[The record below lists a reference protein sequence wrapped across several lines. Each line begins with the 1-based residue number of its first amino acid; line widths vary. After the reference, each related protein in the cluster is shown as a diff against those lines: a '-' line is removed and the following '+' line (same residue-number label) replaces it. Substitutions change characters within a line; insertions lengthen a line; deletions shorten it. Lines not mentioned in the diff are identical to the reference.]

1 MDPKDKDNVEEL
13 TSEVKDNAEE
23 IVSTTMEEVP
33 DDVAEVKETIV
44 EETIAAEE
52 IVVEEPIIAEEI
64 VAEEPITAEEIVAE
78 EPITAEE
85 IVAEEPI
92 TADNQTEGEQLGS
105 FTEKLVPILSK
116 AEGGIRKGVSSAK
129 DFAKKTN
136 EEHLSPML
144 DKAKSQIDIA
154 SEKTGKKIPVKLI
167 GIAAGALVLILV
179 LIILLSG
186 GGNSSEKIAL
196 KFTEAMIHLD
206 IKTIEKCVEPRVWKY
221 IEKESYLDELD
232 EYAEEIKEL
241 LNTIKLSYKV
251 IDQEE
256 LDEYD
261 LEDINDHFAYR
272 LNRERYDA
280 KSGISYTINVTGK
293 YFGQRFDENL
303 EVVVIKVGGK
313 WYVAAADGSYVDDL
327 IRFGW

>member
-44 EETIAAEE
+44 EEIIAAEE
-52 IVVEEPIIAEEI
+52 IVVEEPIAAEEI
-64 VAEEPITAEEIVAE
+64 VAAEVPAAE
-78 EPITAEE
+78 
-85 IVAEEPI
+85 
-92 TADNQTEGEQLGS
+92 NQAEGEQLGS

-196 KFTEAMIHLD
+196 KFTEAMINLD

>member
-33 DDVAEVKETIV
+33 DDVAEVKETI
-44 EETIAAEE
+44 AEE
-52 IVVEEPIIAEEI
+52 VGAAEEI
-64 VAEEPITAEEIVAE
+64 VAEEVAE
-78 EPITAEE
+78 AEE

-196 KFTEAMIHLD
+196 KFTESMINMD

>member
-52 IVVEEPIIAEEI
+52 IVVEEPII
-64 VAEEPITAEEIVAE
+64 
-78 EPITAEE
+78 AEE

-196 KFTEAMIHLD
+196 KFTEAMINLD